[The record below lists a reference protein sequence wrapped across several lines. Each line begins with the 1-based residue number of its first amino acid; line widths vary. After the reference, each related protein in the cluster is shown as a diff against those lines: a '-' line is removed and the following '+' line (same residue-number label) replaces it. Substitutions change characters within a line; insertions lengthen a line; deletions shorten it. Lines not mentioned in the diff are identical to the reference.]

1 MVLSPHPSAP
11 RSPARKAPV
20 MAAQLSID
28 PDTYTVTMVPNPSP
42 NTAQPWLPGAV
53 DELPAL
59 CVNGRPHRY
68 LGAGVGLDE
77 AVAKAEGIMAR
88 WAKPRTVIAR
98 KDHGDVVE
106 LTAATGEVIG

>member
-1 MVLSPHPSAP
+1 MNN
-11 RSPARKAPV
+11 
-20 MAAQLSID
+20 QLSID

-42 NTAQPWLPGAV
+42 TPHQPWLPSAA

-59 CVNGRPHRY
+59 CVNGKPHRY

-77 AVAKAEGIMAR
+77 AVAKAEQVMAR

-98 KDHGDVVE
+98 KDHGDIVE
-106 LTAATGEVIG
+106 LTAATGEVVG